1 MSLDPRTPVLVG
13 AGQVTR
19 REGAAGPPESR
30 SGASPLAFMVEAA
43 RAAAA
48 DAGAGGDALLAR
60 AQSVAVVEVFSWPVP
75 DPGAALA
82 AELGL
87 TPAETVVTARGGN
100 GPVALLGD
108 LASSIAAG
116 RLDVA
121 LLAGGEAGTAFQAAL
136 REGRDPG
143 WGTQPDGTA
152 PSRTIGA
159 DREPG
164 DPAEIEAGLVAPLFW
179 YPLFEHAVRGAA
191 VRTRAEHRAWLG
203 ELWLRFADVARTN
216 PHAWSTELPATAA
229 EIAAPGPGNRQISDP
244 YTKAMN
250 ANITVDQGAALLLC
264 SVGAARAARIAPE
277 RWVFVEATAG
287 AHDHWLCGERDA
299 LHRSPA
305 IAACGEAVLG
315 HAGVGIDDVALLDL
329 YSCFP
334 SAVQVAAAELGID
347 LRDRGR
353 PPTVTGGLTFA
364 GGPAN
369 NYVTHALATLVA
381 RVREQPDARGLATA
395 VGWYLT
401 KHGAALLAGR
411 PGARGFVHHDLQ
423 AAVDARPRR
432 AIVPAGE
439 AAAGV
444 IEAHTAIYDRDGAAT
459 MGIAALRL
467 PDGRRAFGRSHDA
480 ATIAALQAEEP
491 LGRRAH
497 TDGAATFSF

>member
-19 REGAAGPPESR
+19 RKGAAGSPKSR
-30 SGASPLAFMVEAA
+30 SGASPLAFMVEAT
-43 RAAAA
+43 RAAAV
-48 DAGAGGDALLAR
+48 DAGARGDALLAR
-60 AQSVAVVEVFSWPVP
+60 AQSVAVVDLFSWPVP

-87 TPAETVVTARGGN
+87 RPAETVVSARGGN

-108 LASSIAAG
+108 LAARVAAG
-116 RLDVA
+116 HLDVA

-143 WGTQPDGTA
+143 WGAQPDGTA
-152 PSRTIGA
+152 PTRKVGT
-159 DREPG
+159 DRDPG
-164 DPAEIEAGLVAPLFW
+164 DPAELEAGLVAPIFW

-191 VRTRAEHRAWLG
+191 GRTREEHQTWLG
-203 ELWLRFADVARTN
+203 ELWLRFADVACDN
-216 PHAWSTELPATAA
+216 PHAWSTALPAIAA
-229 EIAAPGPGNRQISDP
+229 EIAEPGPGNRRISDP

-250 ANITVDQGAALLLC
+250 ANIAVDQGAALLLC
-264 SVGAARAARIAPE
+264 SVEAARAARIAPE

-299 LHRSPA
+299 LNRSPA
-305 IAACGEAVLG
+305 IAACGAAVLG
-315 HAGVGIDDVALLDL
+315 HAGAGIDDVALLDL

-334 SAVQVAAAELGID
+334 SAVQVAATELGID
-347 LRDRGR
+347 LRDRR
-353 PPTVTGGLTFA
+353 RAPTVTGGLAFA

-369 NYVTHALATLVA
+369 NYVMHALATLVA
-381 RVREQPDARGLATA
+381 RLREQPDARGLATA

-411 PGARGFVHHDLQ
+411 PGARRFVHHDVQ
-423 AAVDARPRR
+423 AAVDAQPRR
-432 AIVPAGE
+432 AIVPSAE
-439 AAAGV
+439 AAAGR

-459 MGIAALRL
+459 MGIVALRL
-467 PDGRRAFGRSHDA
+467 PDGRRAFGRSHDP
-480 ATIAALQAEEP
+480 ATIAALQAGEP
-491 LGRRAH
+491 LGRGAR
-497 TDGAATFSF
+497 TDGTAAFSL